1 MRTIVFI
8 SSMLAIV
15 VIGGCSGDVAVPPSK
30 LEKPAAYLMVAPE
43 PLFNVAAG
51 DDYGQALIKT
61 RKMYGKET
69 SKLRR
74 LQRYVR
80 VITK

>member
-1 MRTIVFI
+1 MRAIVFGTLL
-8 SSMLAIV
+8 LA
-15 VIGGCSGDVAVPPSK
+15 GCAGDVGVPPSK

-51 DDYGQALIKT
+51 DDYGQALVKT

-69 SKLRR
+69 AKLRR

>member
-1 MRTIVFI
+1 MRAIVF
-8 SSMLAIV
+8 STLLLA
-15 VIGGCSGDVAVPPSK
+15 GCAGDVAVPPSK

-51 DDYGQALIKT
+51 DDYGQALVKT

-74 LQRYVR
+74 LQRWIR
-80 VITK
+80 VIQR